1 MMSVARSIIECSSL
15 KTFRALPESIA
26 GTSRI
31 YELSAQ
37 DLKDFLSDSSGRKDK
52 DMHRPIGSL
61 AACYVPSAAGSTPG
75 GNIRHQFQP

>member
-1 MMSVARSIIECSSL
+1 MISVARSIIECSSL

-52 DMHRPIGSL
+52 DMHRL
-61 AACYVPSAAGSTPG
+61 VTCYVPSAAGSTTG
-75 GNIRHQFQP
+75 GNMRHQFQP